1 MSQPEPSEI
10 ANRLPLAA
18 ITPGEISAAT
28 AVINRNATSD
38 DDRDQLLWMLGIHDK
53 PEAPGPIHRQ
63 SLTSR
68 RSNRRYQS

>member
-18 ITPGEISAAT
+18 IPPGEISAAT

-38 DDRDQLLWMLGIHDK
+38 DDRDQLLWMLGIHDQ

-63 SLTSR
+63 ALGR
-68 RSNRRYQS
+68 RRTNHTH